1 MGTSLIKRFVLLIVF
16 ALLPA
21 GCASDVDGDQITVFA
36 ASSLTDAFE
45 ELGRAFKDE
54 RPELAVTINFG
65 SSSTLATQLIEGA
78 SADVFASANQSQ
90 MQRVA
95 EAGLIS
101 APPKLFAANRLTV
114 ILPADNPGELNS
126 IDDLAQPGLALVLAA
141 PGVPVR
147 EYTDQAITKLGDT
160 EWQAAVYRNLVS
172 EEENVRIVVT
182 KVALGEADAGIVYT
196 SDVTPEV
203 AGQLIQLAKPD
214 EDNIAAVYPIAV
226 MDAAPNKDLAEE
238 FVAFVLSAR
247 GQAILQKWGFGP
259 VP

>member
-1 MGTSLIKRFVLLIVF
+1 MGKSVRKSFFLLFILVLL
-16 ALLPA
+16 LA
-21 GCASDVDGDQITVFA
+21 GCASAGDDDQITVFA

-45 ELGRAFKDE
+45 ELGRTFQDE
-54 RPELAVTINFG
+54 HPEIAVTINFG
-65 SSSTLATQLIEGA
+65 SSSTLAAQLVEGA
-78 SADVFASANQSQ
+78 SADVFASANQAQ

-95 EAGLIS
+95 DAGLILT
-101 APPKLFAANRLTV
+101 PPEEFATNRLTV
-114 ILPADNPGELNS
+114 ILPAENPGEIDS
-126 IDDLAQPGLALVLAA
+126 IDDLAEPGLALVLAA

-147 EYTDQAITKLGDT
+147 EYTDQAIAKLGDV

-203 AGQLIQLAKPD
+203 ADQLIQLAIPD
-214 EDNIAAVYPIAV
+214 EDNVAAEYPIAV
-226 MDAAPNKDLAEE
+226 LDAAPNPERAEQ

-259 VP
+259 SP

>member
-1 MGTSLIKRFVLLIVF
+1 
-16 ALLPA
+16 
-21 GCASDVDGDQITVFA
+21 VFA

-45 ELGRAFKDE
+45 ELGRVYQEEHPD
-54 RPELAVTINFG
+54 LAVTINFG

-78 SADVFASANQSQ
+78 AADVYASANQAQ

-95 EAGLIS
+95 DAGLVL
-101 APPKLFAANRLTV
+101 ATPEEFASNRLTV
-114 ILPADNPGELNS
+114 ILPADNPGEIDS
-126 IDDLAQPGLALVLAA
+126 IDDLAKPGLVLVLAA

-147 EYTDQAITKLGDT
+147 EYTDQTIAMLGDV

-182 KVALGEADAGIVYT
+182 KVALGEAGAGIVYT

-203 AGQLIQLAKPD
+203 ADQLIQLAIPD
-214 EDNIAAVYPIAV
+214 EDNVAAVYPIAV
-226 MDAAPNKDLAEE
+226 MDAAPHPDRAEE

-259 VP
+259 SP

>member
-1 MGTSLIKRFVLLIVF
+1 MKMSLIKRSVLLSIL
-16 ALLPA
+16 ALLLT
-21 GCASDVDGDQITVFA
+21 GCASAGHGDQITVFA

-45 ELGRAFKDE
+45 ELGRAFQEE

-78 SADVFASANQSQ
+78 SANVFASANQAQ

-95 EAGLIS
+95 DAGLIS
-101 APPKLFAANRLTV
+101 ASPELFAANRLTV
-114 ILPADNPGELNS
+114 ILPAENPGA
-126 IDDLAQPGLALVLAA
+126 IDSVQDLATPGIALVLAA

-147 EYTDQAITKLGDT
+147 EYTDQALTKLGDA

-203 AGQLIQLAKPD
+203 AGQLIQLAIPD
-214 EDNIAAVYPIAV
+214 EDNVAAEYPIAV
-226 MDAAPNKDLAEE
+226 MDAAPNPDLAEE

-259 VP
+259 SP